1 MLILQLSAAHG
12 PLECQLAVKHLLKA
26 VLLSAQGRQ
35 LNVEILEENVTD
47 VGYNSVILEISGE
60 AESVFEREWVGSIQW
75 TCQSPLRANCGRK
88 NWFVGITKL
97 SVPESIPLESE
108 IVFKACKSSG
118 PGGQHVNKTDSAIHA
133 THVKSGISV
142 KVQSQRSQFANKKLA
157 RELLALKL
165 EEINEKQL
173 NSSKTQAS
181 KMHWMIERGN
191 PVKVFKGLKF
201 EEV

>member
-26 VLLSAQGRQ
+26 VLLSAQERQ
-35 LNVEILEENVTD
+35 LNVEILEENITE

-75 TCQSPLRANCGRK
+75 TCQSPLRPNCGRK
-88 NWFVGITKL
+88 NWFVGVTKL
-97 SVPESIPLESE
+97 NVPESVPLESE
-108 IVFKACKSSG
+108 VVFKACKASG

-165 EEINEKQL
+165 EEINEKRV
-173 NSSKTQAS
+173 NASKTQAS
-181 KMHWMIERGN
+181 KMHWNVERGN
-191 PVKVFKGLKF
+191 PVKIFKGLKF
-201 EEV
+201 EEM